1 MTLLEVKLIFIIK
14 FHSII
19 CLAYGQF
26 NENLKNTQFIEK
38 SFLYSKIAN
47 ARNFFLRL
55 YKKINNLESFSRC

>member
-26 NENLKNTQFIEK
+26 NENLKNIQFIEK
-38 SFLYSKIAN
+38 SLLYSK
-47 ARNFFLRL
+47 
-55 YKKINNLESFSRC
+55 